1 MQESSITTKPVI
13 YQLFVRLF
21 GNKNISNVFHG
32 TTVENG
38 CGKFNDIND
47 NALESIRNLGVT
59 HVWLTGVIE
68 HALCTDYS
76 KFGIKKDNPAV
87 VKGRA
92 GSPYA
97 IKNYY
102 NVNPDLAENIDDRMS
117 EFEDL
122 VNRCHKHNLKVII
135 DFVPNHVAREYS
147 DIAPDGIIPLG
158 KNDNQSISFSPQNN
172 FYYIPGQKFNVPQE
186 VVNLPYVNR
195 NDIESFNENPVKVT
209 GNDCFSDSPSF
220 NDWYETVKLNYGV
233 DYLNNKHA
241 SFDPIPDTWI
251 KMAEIL
257 IFWLKK
263 GVDGFR
269 CDMAEMV
276 PVEFWNY
283 SISKIKSE
291 YNNALFIAEIYNP
304 DAYKKYIETG
314 KFDLLYDKEG
324 LYNTLRNVIEGNAPA
339 RMLTQC
345 WQSLNGLDDKMLR
358 FIENHDEQRLASPH
372 FAGNYK
378 FGIPAMTLCTSFNKG
393 GVMIYF
399 GQELGEKAEG
409 SSGYSGDDGRTT
421 IFDYFSVPTVHSW
434 MNNGLFNEDALTDE
448 VKRLRNKYKEILSLA
463 HKAEI
468 IHGHFYDLMWF
479 NNDNDEFF
487 GQHIYTYIR
496 HFENKA
502 ILFVI
507 NFNMDSALRVRI
519 KIPDD
524 FFEIIKETDYFDLF
538 GKDLLSSDKM
548 FTCNKNEILSSGIV
562 LIIEPA
568 SAYAFELE
576 FLKK

>member
-1 MQESSITTKPVI
+1 MQDTSTTSKPVI

-21 GNKNISNVFHG
+21 GNKNVGNSFHG
-32 TTVENG
+32 TIEENG

-47 NALESIRNLGVT
+47 NAIESIKKLGVT

-87 VKGRA
+87 IKGRA

-102 NVNPDLAENIDDRMS
+102 NVNPDLAENIDNRMA
-117 EFEDL
+117 EFEHL
-122 VNRCHKHNLKVII
+122 IKRCHNQNLKVII

-147 DIAPDGIIPLG
+147 DETSGAVPLG
-158 KNDNQSISFSPQNN
+158 ENDDKSAAFSPKNN
-172 FYYIPGQKFNVPQE
+172 FYYLPGHKLNVPPE
-186 VVNLPYVNR
+186 VVNLPYVNQ
-195 NDIESFNENPVKVT
+195 NDIESFNENPAKVT
-209 GNDCFSDSPSF
+209 GNDCFSNSPSF

-233 DYLNNKHA
+233 DYSNNKQA
-241 SFDPIPDTWI
+241 SFDPIPDTWM
-251 KMAEIL
+251 KMSGIL
-257 IFWLKK
+257 LFWLRK

-276 PVEFWNY
+276 AVEFWNY
-283 SISKIKSE
+283 AISKIKAEFS
-291 YNNALFIAEIYNP
+291 NALFIAEIYNP
-304 DAYKKYIETG
+304 AAYRDYIEKG
-314 KFDLLYDKEG
+314 LFDFLYDKEG
-324 LYNTLRNVIEGNAPA
+324 LYNTLRNVIENKSPA

-345 WQSLNGLDDKMLR
+345 WQSLDGLDDKMLR
-358 FIENHDEQRLASPH
+358 FIENHDEQRLASSH
-372 FAGNYK
+372 FADDYK
-378 FGIPAMTLCTSFNKG
+378 LGIPAMTLCTSFNKG

-421 IFDYFSVPTVHSW
+421 IFDYYSVPSVCSW
-434 MNNGLFNEDALTDE
+434 MNNGLFDESGLTDE
-448 VKRLRNKYKEILSLA
+448 VKMLRKKYELILSLA
-463 HKAEI
+463 HRPEI

-479 NNDNDEFF
+479 NNDSDEFF

-496 HFENKA
+496 HFKNKA
-502 ILFVI
+502 TLFVL
-507 NFNMDSALRVRI
+507 NFNKDKALSIRI
-519 KIPDD
+519 KIPNDL
-524 FFEIIKETDYFDLF
+524 FEIINETDYFDLF
-538 GKDLLSSDKM
+538 GKDILNPKKM
-548 FTCNKNEILSSGIV
+548 FTCNKNEILSSGIA

-568 SAYAFELE
+568 SACAFELE